1 MKSLESISKNSN
13 KIISRFDEVL
23 LDKASKF
30 SLDELKK
37 EITSK
42 FMQISKYDEHVTQIN
57 EKDTNFNKQINN
69 LHHLI
74 ETGHD
79 TLYERIKQSYDR
91 YAAIT
96 K

>member
-1 MKSLESISKNSN
+1 
-13 KIISRFDEVL
+13 
-23 LDKASKF
+23 
-30 SLDELKK
+30 
-37 EITSK
+37 
-42 FMQISKYDEHVTQIN
+42 MQISKYDEHVTQIN
-57 EKDTNFNKQINN
+57 EKDANFNKQINN